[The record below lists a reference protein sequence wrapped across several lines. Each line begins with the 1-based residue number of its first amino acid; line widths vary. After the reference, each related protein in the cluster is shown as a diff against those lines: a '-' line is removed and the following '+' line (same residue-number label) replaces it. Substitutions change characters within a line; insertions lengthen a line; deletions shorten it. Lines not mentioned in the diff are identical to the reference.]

1 MKTNLIYSI
10 TLFLMIFA
18 AGCASNKPAGE
29 NDVEEKALA
38 SIFEGESVQ
47 VFVEGR
53 DQGFTPMTL
62 RVRRSLGEYNI
73 SLKKGKEVVRKF
85 ELGLESNTTNS
96 PERQAVF
103 MDLQNDNSV
112 MGLKTFNIHDLE
124 SRNDTLFFIPNY
136 DVNFSIDDVQYGLTL
151 LVTQ

>member
-1 MKTNLIYSI
+1 MKTNLIFSI
-10 TLFLMIFA
+10 ALFFAVFA
-18 AGCASNKPAGE
+18 AGCASNKPADGTGA
-29 NDVEEKALA
+29 EEKVLA

-73 SLKKGKEVVRKF
+73 ALKKGKEVVRKF
-85 ELGLESNTTNS
+85 ELGLESNTTSS
-96 PERQAVF
+96 PERQAIY

-136 DVNFSIDDVQYGLTL
+136 NANFSIDDVQYGLTL
-151 LVTQ
+151 LVTP